1 MFVFLSCRDTR
12 ADIYMSWRSWFNAFT
27 FCTFTVC
34 GGCFLSQGVKN
45 EIILTLPPPP
55 LPLPLPPSSA
65 FGLFFAFSPSPDFN
79 LPGTADWHPLLSL
92 HVTVVEIS
100 LRGSMQISSGDVD
113 KQRQSRGIRSA
124 EGGRVDKGNDGKCS
138 ICIWDA
144 QIHKKIPVSLMGF
157 FFCCREIL
165 YHTLT
170 AKRI

>member
-1 MFVFLSCRDTR
+1 
-12 ADIYMSWRSWFNAFT
+12 MSWRSRFNAFT

-55 LPLPLPPSSA
+55 S
-65 FGLFFAFSPSPDFN
+65 FLFPFLLLCLWFVLRFFPSPDFN

-124 EGGRVDKGNDGKCS
+124 EEGEREGDKGNDGKCS
-138 ICIWDA
+138 ICIRDA

>member
-1 MFVFLSCRDTR
+1 MWRLLSV
-12 ADIYMSWRSWFNAFT
+12 S
-27 FCTFTVC
+27 
-34 GGCFLSQGVKN
+34 GGQKWNYINFA
-45 EIILTLPPPP
+45 PPPP
-55 LPLPLPPSSA
+55 PSSSPSS
-65 FGLFFAFSPSPDFN
+65 FFCLWFVLRFFPSPDFN

-124 EGGRVDKGNDGKCS
+124 EEGEREGDKGNDGKCS
-138 ICIWDA
+138 ICIRDA

>member
-1 MFVFLSCRDTR
+1 MWRLLSV
-12 ADIYMSWRSWFNAFT
+12 S
-27 FCTFTVC
+27 
-34 GGCFLSQGVKN
+34 GGQKWNYINFA
-45 EIILTLPPPP
+45 
-55 LPLPLPPSSA
+55 PPS
-65 FGLFFAFSPSPDFN
+65 FLFPFLLLCLWFVLRFFPSPDFN

-124 EGGRVDKGNDGKCS
+124 EEGERERERGDKGNDGKCS